1 MKANHQRTH
10 VPTASPL
17 LLPFLAVLAGATAM
31 GISPIFVRLAEVGPL
46 TSAFWRVALALPII
60 ALWARAERNQQEA
73 GQDNAPPWSPATF
86 IAGAVFAGDLIC
98 WHLAIMHT
106 TIANA
111 TFFATMAPV
120 WVLLMSGLVLKEHV
134 TLRMWASLAL
144 CLAGA
149 AALTGSS
156 FSANPER
163 LFGDAFGILTS
174 IFFGCYFLAMRA
186 ARTSGIGSGLLMFR
200 SSLVTAALLFIA
212 AWLMEGSFLPDTV
225 KGLSALIAIALLS
238 HAGGQG
244 LLAYALGHLSAAYSS
259 LVIFLEAVVAAGVAW
274 VILSEAL
281 TLLQIAGGAIILF
294 AVLQARPN
302 R

>member
-1 MKANHQRTH
+1 
-10 VPTASPL
+10 
-17 LLPFLAVLAGATAM
+17 M

-111 TFFATMAPV
+111 TFLATMAPV